1 MTFLCEMAGWLLP
14 FECMQARFMQQALIG
29 LLLLAPAAA
38 AMGVHVVNLRMAFF
52 SDAISHST
60 LAGVAMGLILSIDPR
75 WSLPLFALFVGAGIV
90 AVQRRSALS
99 SDTVIGVF
107 FAIAI
112 AFGLAVAS
120 RERGAA
126 RDVQR
131 FLYGDILTIG
141 DGGILAMAGLF
152 LAVALFQTI
161 GNNRLLAMAV
171 HPVMARAHGI
181 RVAVWQYLFAGL
193 LALTVS
199 FAVWTMGMLLV
210 TALLIVPAA
219 AARNLARTA
228 GGMFRWAVAIAVT
241 SAVGGLLLS
250 AQPWAATA
258 TGATVILCAGAWFV
272 LSLPFAHRGPAK

>member
-1 MTFLCEMAGWLLP
+1 MMFIYEMAGRVLP
-14 FECMQARFMQQALIG
+14 FDFMQVRFMQQALVG

-60 LAGVAMGLILSIDPR
+60 LAGVALGLVLSVDPR
-75 WSLPLFALFVGAGIV
+75 WSLPLFALIVGIGIV
-90 AVQRRSALS
+90 TVQRRSSLS

-107 FAIAI
+107 FSIAI
-112 AFGLAVAS
+112 AFGIAVAS
-120 RERGAA
+120 RERGAT

-141 DGGILAMAGLF
+141 DGGILAMAVLF
-152 LAVALFQTI
+152 VAVAVFLI
-161 GNNRLLAMAV
+161 VGNNRLLAMAV
-171 HPVMARAHGI
+171 HPVMARAHGV
-181 RVAVWQYLFAGL
+181 RVAAWQYVFAGL
-193 LALTVS
+193 LALTVAI
-199 FAVWTMGMLLV
+199 AVWTMGMLLV

-228 GGMFRWAVAIAVT
+228 GGMFRWAVGIAIV
-241 SAVGGLLLS
+241 SAVAGLLIS

-258 TGATVILCAGAWFV
+258 TGATVILCAGAFFV
-272 LSLPFAHRGPAK
+272 LSLPFARRGSTG